1 MAQNNLNPFSVYALT
16 IGHIFLLT
24 LSNILVQYPFEL
36 FGFHTTW
43 GAFTYPAIFILTDLT
58 VRLSSA
64 SNARAIIFRSMIP
77 ALILSYFIA
86 SLLEGTDR
94 LNLFSLHLM
103 PLRIALAC
111 FIAYVLG
118 QLLDIFVFQKYRDNS
133 SWWLAP
139 ILSSTVGNLVDTL
152 VFFVVAFYHCS
163 NPFLS
168 AHWVEIASI
177 DLVFKLVISWL
188 AFIPLYGLL
197 LNFIRTNRLK
207 KSTV

>member
-111 FIAYVLG
+111 YIAYVLG
-118 QLLDIFVFQKYRDNS
+118 QLLDIFVFQKYKGS
-133 SWWLAP
+133 CSP
-139 ILSSTVGNLVDTL
+139 EIL
-152 VFFVVAFYHCS
+152 
-163 NPFLS
+163 
-168 AHWVEIASI
+168 
-177 DLVFKLVISWL
+177 
-188 AFIPLYGLL
+188 
-197 LNFIRTNRLK
+197 
-207 KSTV
+207 